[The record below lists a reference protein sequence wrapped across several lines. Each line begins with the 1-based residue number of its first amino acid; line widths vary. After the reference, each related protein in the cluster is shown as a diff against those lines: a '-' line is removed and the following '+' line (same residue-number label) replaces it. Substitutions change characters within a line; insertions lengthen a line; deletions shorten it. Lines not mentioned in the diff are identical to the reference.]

1 MLPKPEKIRKIKS
14 LKQLD
19 LVDEIST
26 KDRVRVKQ
34 RWLFITLGLTIGIS
48 LIFYTYR
55 HFRLPNIS
63 IPVPK
68 ISTETITTPS
78 FNINNPDKNNWAIY
92 VSSADFIYQKDF
104 PNTAT
109 IDDGLNFLNQAAPDP
124 KSFLY
129 EKIPKGV
136 TVRQIISPN
145 ASEYKG
151 YFRLTIPNRDIYILF
166 NIIGSNL
173 DNSAKLIPGVVETI
187 YWHLVGR

>member
-1 MLPKPEKIRKIKS
+1 MLPKQEKVRKIKS

-26 KDRVRVKQ
+26 KDRIRVKQ

-63 IPVPK
+63 IPVPQLSSD
-68 ISTETITTPS
+68 ISTAPS
-78 FNINNPDKNNWAIY
+78 FNIENPDKNNWSVY
-92 VSSADFIYQKDF
+92 VSSADFIYQKNFSDA
-104 PNTAT
+104 TT

-145 ASEYKG
+145 DSEYKG

-166 NIIGSNL
+166 DITGANL

>member
-26 KDRVRVKQ
+26 KDRVRTKQ
-34 RWLFITLGLTIGIS
+34 RWLFITLSLTIGVS
-48 LIFYTYR
+48 LIFYSYR
-55 HFRLPNIS
+55 HFRLPSIS

-68 ISTETITTPS
+68 LSTNTTITPS
-78 FNINNPDKNNWAIY
+78 FNIDNPDKNNWSIY

-104 PNTAT
+104 SDVIA
-109 IDDGLNFLNQAAPDP
+109 IDDGINFLNQAAPDQ

-145 ASEYKG
+145 VSKYKG

-166 NIIGSNL
+166 DITGANL